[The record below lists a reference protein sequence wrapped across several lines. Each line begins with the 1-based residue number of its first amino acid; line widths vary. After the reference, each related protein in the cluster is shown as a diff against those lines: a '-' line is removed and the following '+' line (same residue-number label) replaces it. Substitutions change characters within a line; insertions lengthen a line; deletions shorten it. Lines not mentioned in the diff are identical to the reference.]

1 MSELKRFKLA
11 KTVVLEFKE
20 IQSYDKALY
29 STFSSKAE
37 IITNCQSDIDYVF
50 ESIHSTV
57 KSNIDKFPGQGSSCI
72 INSVIEHNINIS
84 YSHLPGS
91 NYIKL
96 PKELHHS
103 RKSLINIQ
111 NGDDDKWFKGCLV
124 RYLECVADDQTKD
137 REVDELFGDK

>member
-37 IITNCQSDIDYVF
+37 IITNENDIDDVF
-50 ESIHSTV
+50 ESIYSTV
-57 KSNIDKFPGQGSSCI
+57 KSKLDKFPGQGLSWV

-84 YSHLPGS
+84 YSHLAGS

-124 RYLECVADDQTKD
+124 RYLECVADHQTKD

>member
-1 MSELKRFKLA
+1 MKRFKLA

-84 YSHLPGS
+84 YSHLAGS

-111 NGDDDKWFKGCLV
+111 NGDDDK
-124 RYLECVADDQTKD
+124 
-137 REVDELFGDK
+137 